1 MECGTNSNL
10 EKNNLCTKIR
20 RSVCPPTLYMD
31 LDVNRE
37 TYCVFDSLVEL
48 WVQCR
53 SQSRPND

>member
-48 WVQCR
+48 
-53 SQSRPND
+53 